1 MVNKKIYGTKIQYN
15 TNILKADP
23 VSSVYDQYF
32 ESLQALSSLLAL
44 PALTTNQNV
53 TKKMRGYEFLFS
65 NQKKYRSLVVLNPAM
80 CYKFHLY

>member
-53 TKKMRGYEFLFS
+53 TKKMSGYSIFVLKSKE
-65 NQKKYRSLVVLNPAM
+65 KYVIGRFKPRYVL
-80 CYKFHLY
+80 